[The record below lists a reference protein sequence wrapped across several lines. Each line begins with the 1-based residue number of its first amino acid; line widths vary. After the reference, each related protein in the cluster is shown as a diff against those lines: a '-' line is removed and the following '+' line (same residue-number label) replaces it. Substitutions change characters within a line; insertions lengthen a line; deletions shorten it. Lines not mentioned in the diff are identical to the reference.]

1 MTKKMLFSSTSLP
14 SFIGYPNLWLKL
26 LLCSSRSERIEAQLL
41 LVRKKGKRL
50 ESGHIFALP
59 NIFPVTASMN
69 SWRRKMTK
77 VFQFHGHFD
86 MLNGAKRVSGKLA
99 EFKSP
104 RNMEIAVKIVLLN
117 ISN

>member
-1 MTKKMLFSSTSLP
+1 
-14 SFIGYPNLWLKL
+14 
-26 LLCSSRSERIEAQLL
+26 
-41 LVRKKGKRL
+41 
-50 ESGHIFALP
+50 
-59 NIFPVTASMN
+59 
-69 SWRRKMTK
+69 MTK

-117 ISN
+117 INN